1 MVTGATRLVG
11 IIGNPVAHSLSPV
24 MHNAAF
30 QSLGMDWLY
39 VPLPVESHDL
49 EKAIKGLPALGF
61 QAANV
66 TVPYK
71 EKVIPFLDS
80 VSTSASEIGAVNTII
95 VGSDGSLT
103 GENTDWTGF
112 LGHLSEIGFDP
123 TGCTAVILGS
133 GGSARAV
140 AYALVS
146 SGSNVGVYGRNAETS
161 AALVER
167 LLQLRSKK
175 PPETW
180 TLQRLQEPDRDVDL
194 IINTTPLGMV
204 PQINSSPWPEGA
216 RFPKCRLAYD
226 LVYNPPRTHFIE
238 QALGTGVKATN
249 GLGMLVHQAAIG
261 FSLWTGKPAPL
272 DVMKQAIALC

>member
-11 IIGNPVAHSLSPV
+11 IIGNPVSHSLSPV

-39 VPLPVESHDL
+39 VPLPVELYNL

-71 EKVIPFLDS
+71 EKVIPFLES
-80 VSTSASEIGAVNTII
+80 VSTAASEIGAVNTITI
-95 VGSDGSLT
+95 RPDGSLA
-103 GENTDWTGF
+103 GENTDWAGF
-112 LGHLSEIGFDP
+112 LSHLSEIGFGPAD
-123 TGCTAVILGS
+123 CTAIILGS

-146 SGSNVGVYGRNAETS
+146 KGAKVVVCGRNAATS

-167 LLQLRSKK
+167 LLALPYKE
-175 PPETW
+175 PPQAC
-180 TLQRLQEPDRDVDL
+180 TLQELQERDRHVDM
-194 IINTTPLGMV
+194 IINTMPLGMV

-216 RFPKCRLAYD
+216 RFPGCRLAYD
-226 LVYNPPRTHFIE
+226 LVYNPPRTRFVE
-238 QALGTGVKATN
+238 QALATGIQATN
-249 GLGMLVHQAAIG
+249 GLGMLVHQAAIA
-261 FSLWTGKPAPL
+261 FSLWTGRPAPL
-272 DVMKQAIALC
+272 AVMKQAIALC

>member
-39 VPLPVESHDL
+39 VPLPVEPRNL
-49 EKAIKGLPALGF
+49 ENAIKGLSGLGF

-71 EKVIPFLDS
+71 EKVIPFLDRIS
-80 VSTSASEIGAVNTII
+80 KAASEIGAANTII
-95 VGSDGSLT
+95 VGSDGSLA
-103 GENTDWTGF
+103 GENTDWKGF
-112 LGHLSEIGFDP
+112 LSHLSEIGFDP
-123 TGCTAVILGS
+123 AGRTAVILGS

-146 SGSNVGVYGRNAETS
+146 SGAKVSVCSRNVETS
-161 AALVER
+161 AALVDR
-167 LLQLRSKK
+167 LSKLGSK
-175 PPETW
+175 EPPEAW
-180 TLQRLQEPDRDVDL
+180 SLQRLQEMDREVDL
-194 IINTTPLGMV
+194 IVNTTPLGMV
-204 PQINSSPWPEGA
+204 PDIRSSPWPDA
-216 RFPKCRLAYD
+216 VPFPKCRHAYD
-226 LVYNPPRTHFIE
+226 LVYNPPRTRFME
-238 QALGTGVKATN
+238 QALDTGIKATN

>member
-30 QSLGMDWLY
+30 HSLGMDWLY
-39 VPLPVESHDL
+39 VPLPVESHNL
-49 EKAIKGLPALGF
+49 EKAIKGLSALGF
-61 QAANV
+61 HAANV

-71 EKVIPFLDS
+71 EKVIPFLDR
-80 VSTSASEIGAVNTII
+80 VSTAASEIGAVNTITI
-95 VGSDGSLT
+95 GSDGSLT

-112 LGHLSEIGFDP
+112 LSHLSEIGFDP
-123 TGCTAVILGS
+123 AGSTAVILGS

-146 SGSNVGVYGRNAETS
+146 IGAKVVVCGRNAETS

-167 LLQLRSKK
+167 LRKLYSKEH
-175 PPETW
+175 PETW
-180 TLQRLQEPDRDVDL
+180 TLQRLQGMDRILDL

-216 RFPKCRLAYD
+216 RFPNCRLAYD
-226 LVYNPPRTHFIE
+226 LVYNPPRTRFLE
-238 QALGTGVKATN
+238 QALGAGIEGTN

-272 DVMKQAIALC
+272 DVMKQAVALC

>member
-39 VPLPVESHDL
+39 VPLPVESRNL
-49 EKAIKGLPALGF
+49 ENAIRGLSGLGF

-71 EKVIPFLDS
+71 EKVIPFLEHIS
-80 VSTSASEIGAVNTII
+80 IAASQIGAVNTII
-95 VGSDGSLT
+95 VGSDGSLS
-103 GENTDWTGF
+103 GENTDWEGF
-112 LGHLSEIGFDP
+112 MSHLSEIGFDP
-123 TGCTAVILGS
+123 AGCTAVILGS

-146 SGSNVGVYGRNAETS
+146 SGAKVKVCGRNAETS
-161 AALVER
+161 EALVER
-167 LLQLRSKK
+167 LSKLSSQQ
-175 PPETW
+175 PPEAW
-180 TLQRLQEPDRDVDL
+180 KLQRLQEMDRGVDL
-194 IINTTPLGMV
+194 VINTTPLGMV
-204 PQINSSPWPEGA
+204 PDINSSPWPDGV

-226 LVYNPPRTHFIE
+226 LVYNPPRTRFIE
-238 QALGTGVKATN
+238 QASGTGVKAIN
-249 GLGMLVHQAAIG
+249 GLGMLVHQAAIA

>member
-11 IIGNPVAHSLSPV
+11 IIGNPVAHSLSPA

-39 VPLPVESHDL
+39 VPLPVEPHNL
-49 EKAIKGLPALGF
+49 EKAIKGLSGLGF

-71 EKVIPFLDS
+71 EKAIPFLDRI
-80 VSTSASEIGAVNTII
+80 STSASQIGAVNTVI
-95 VGSDGSLT
+95 VGSDGSLA
-103 GENTDWTGF
+103 GENTDWNGF
-112 LGHLSEIGFDP
+112 LSHLAEIGFDP
-123 TGCTAVILGS
+123 AGCTAVILGS

-146 SGSNVGVYGRNAETS
+146 SGAKVVVCGRNAATS
-161 AALVER
+161 ASLVER
-167 LLQLRSKK
+167 LSKLSSK
-175 PPETW
+175 EPPESW
-180 TLQRLQEPDRDVDL
+180 SLQRLQEIDRDVDL

-204 PQINSSPWPEGA
+204 PEINFSPWPEGA

-226 LVYNPPRTHFIE
+226 LVYNPPRTRFIE
-238 QALGTGVKATN
+238 QASGAGVEVTN
-249 GLGMLVHQAAIG
+249 GLGMLVHQAAIA
-261 FSLWTGKPAPL
+261 FSLWTGRPAPL

>member
-1 MVTGATRLVG
+1 MVTGATRLLG
-11 IIGNPVAHSLSPV
+11 IIGYPVAHSLSPV

-39 VPLPVESHDL
+39 VPLPVESHNL

-71 EKVIPFLDS
+71 EKVIPYLDR
-80 VSTSASEIGAVNTII
+80 VSTAASEIGAVNTII
-95 VGSDGSLT
+95 VGSDGSLA

-112 LGHLSEIGFDP
+112 LSHLSEIGFDP
-123 TGCTAVILGS
+123 AACTAVILGS

-146 SGSNVGVYGRNAETS
+146 SGAKVVVCGRNAETS

-167 LLQLRSKK
+167 LGKLGSKE
-175 PPETW
+175 PPETC
-180 TLQRLQEPDRDVDL
+180 TLERLEQMDRDIDL
-194 IINTTPLGMV
+194 LVNTTPLGMV
-204 PQINSSPWPEGA
+204 PEINSSPWPDGA
-216 RFPKCRLAYD
+216 SFPKCRLAYD
-226 LVYNPPRTHFIE
+226 LVYNPPRTRFIE
-238 QALGTGVKATN
+238 QALGAGDKATN
-249 GLGMLVHQAAIG
+249 GLGMLVHQAAIA
-261 FSLWTGKPAPL
+261 FSLWTGKQAPL